1 MVSSKITYKD
11 TAKFSDL
18 VIDYLDQKEELK
30 TFYNRFPHIDNF
42 KNQILEKKA
51 CAIDRPI
58 LVGALE
64 SQNVTI
70 DLSKASKNNIQSLL
84 KENTFT
90 VTTGHQLCLF
100 TGPLYFFYKII
111 STINLAESLREKYPS
126 YNFVPVFWMAS
137 EDHDFEEINNIQL
150 FGKKLIWNSDQ
161 KGAVGRMNLEGIE
174 DVLNDLD
181 VILGES
187 QNAKDLSNLF
197 RQSYGK
203 SNIAEA
209 SRFLV
214 NELFGEYGLVVIDGD
229 DKELKNQF
237 SPIIKKDVEDQAL
250 YPVIKCTTGRF
261 SENYKTQ
268 AYVREINFFKL
279 SDNNRLR
286 VDSPTKVDDAFSY
299 SPNVLARPLFQEAIL
314 PNIAYIGGGA
324 EVSYWMQLKDVFEQ
338 ENIPFPILLLRNSA
352 LIVEDNPSKKIE
364 KLGFDIND
372 IFKSEAELHSI
383 YIARNSSDLDN
394 VSEIESLN
402 QLFEGIQSRF
412 STQALRPSIDAELQK
427 QKNSLNKLFHKIQK
441 QEKVKHEVALS
452 QISKLKEDLFPCQS
466 LQERHLSFIPFYL
479 KHGDNFIKNLK
490 NHLNPL
496 DVNFVILQ
504 P

>member
-1 MVSSKITYKD
+1 
-11 TAKFSDL
+11 
-18 VIDYLDQKEELK
+18 
-30 TFYNRFPHIDNF
+30 
-42 KNQILEKKA
+42 
-51 CAIDRPI
+51 
-58 LVGALE
+58 
-64 SQNVTI
+64 
-70 DLSKASKNNIQSLL
+70 
-84 KENTFT
+84 
-90 VTTGHQLCLF
+90 
-100 TGPLYFFYKII
+100 
-111 STINLAESLREKYPS
+111 
-126 YNFVPVFWMAS
+126 
-137 EDHDFEEINNIQL
+137 
-150 FGKKLIWNSDQ
+150 
-161 KGAVGRMNLEGIE
+161 
-174 DVLNDLD
+174 
-181 VILGES
+181 
-187 QNAKDLSNLF
+187 
-197 RQSYGK
+197 
-203 SNIAEA
+203 
-209 SRFLV
+209 
-214 NELFGEYGLVVIDGD
+214 
-229 DKELKNQF
+229 
-237 SPIIKKDVEDQAL
+237 
-250 YPVIKCTTGRF
+250 
-261 SENYKTQ
+261 
-268 AYVREINFFKL
+268 
-279 SDNNRLR
+279 
-286 VDSPTKVDDAFSY
+286 
-299 SPNVLARPLFQEAIL
+299 
-314 PNIAYIGGGA
+314 
-324 EVSYWMQLKDVFEQ
+324 MQLKDVFEQ

-452 QISKLKEDLFPCQS
+452 QISKLKENLFPCQS